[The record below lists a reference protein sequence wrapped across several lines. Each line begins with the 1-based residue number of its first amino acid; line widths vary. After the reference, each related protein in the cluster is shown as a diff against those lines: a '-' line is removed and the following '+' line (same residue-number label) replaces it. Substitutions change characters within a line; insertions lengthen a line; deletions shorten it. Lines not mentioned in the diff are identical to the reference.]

1 MAQENQPQF
10 PLPGGP
16 ASPLALFLSL
26 ALMPLQLLQGLFQG
40 FSTAMAAGQLP
51 TLPPPFA
58 TSRSNDEVEEIE
70 RDDRGFIIR
79 RTVKRIVR

>member
-1 MAQENQPQF
+1 MAQENQPQL

-16 ASPLALFLSL
+16 ASPLALFVNL
-26 ALMPLQLLQGLFQG
+26 ALMPLQLLQSILQS

-51 TLPPPFA
+51 TFPTPFA

-70 RDDRGFIIR
+70 RDERGFIIR
-79 RTVKRIVR
+79 RTVKRVVR